1 MKPKRKFLRS
11 IFADGCFFA
20 GLAIIAVAVAVAG
33 YGPLAMAVA
42 GMELTVVGVLLGAI
56 EANREEGPNDPG

>member
-11 IFADGCFFA
+11 IFADCCFIA
-20 GLAIIAVAVAVAG
+20 GLTIIVVAVAVAG

-42 GMELTVVGVLLGAI
+42 GLELTVVGVLLGAI
-56 EANREEGPNDPG
+56 EASREEDPDDPG